1 MTIQRIKL
9 PNGCYVE
16 RDPDGSIYYSLPNV
30 ICNRIDPDNLD
41 NFKEPQRTWIADAVR
56 QLNETK
62 GTLVDLYEKEI

>member
-16 RDPDGSIYYSLPNV
+16 RDPDGSIYYFLPNV

-56 QLNETK
+56 QL
-62 GTLVDLYEKEI
+62 TLVDLYEKEI